1 MSRLPS
7 RGSWTLSPASL
18 LLLGEGRALPFRGV
32 LAREALSKGTEVAAR
47 VRRAPPT
54 TGGDWRPGRKARH
67 LLPFSAACGSPAVG
81 RQTLKRRGHV
91 GCSAK
96 WPEQLGRPARR
107 RARVPAGGWEE
118 VSPPSWGTWR
128 LMEQRWVRGS
138 GIGGPELVTVD
149 SFAPQSDEEGGK

>member
-18 LLLGEGRALPFRGV
+18 LLLGEGRTLPFRGV
-32 LAREALSKGTEVAAR
+32 LAGEALSKGTEVAAR

-81 RQTLKRRGHV
+81 RQTLKPGSHV

-128 LMEQRWVRGS
+128 LMERAVGEGFRD
-138 GIGGPELVTVD
+138 GGT
-149 SFAPQSDEEGGK
+149 